1 MYKLVVHVMD
11 GTWDVTIDAAN
22 IIFFLLS
29 AKEKEEKPHKMDGM
43 DESIRAILPP
53 RRR

>member
-1 MYKLVVHVMD
+1 MLGY
-11 GTWDVTIDAAN
+11 GTLASTIDAAN

-29 AKEKEEKPHKMDGM
+29 TKEKEGKPHKMDGM
-43 DESIRAILPP
+43 DGIDRAILPP

>member
-1 MYKLVVHVMD
+1 MLGY
-11 GTWDVTIDAAN
+11 GTLASTIDAAN

-29 AKEKEEKPHKMDGM
+29 AKEKEDKPHKMDGM
-43 DESIRAILPP
+43 DEIDRAILPP